1 MRTRLTDMPRH
12 LLALV
17 VLWSAPLAVMAEEK
31 QYDVEIIIFSHNN
44 RTDHGEAWPFADE
57 ADGPTQNSYPGSS
70 FTKLSADSYRLKPV
84 RYTLQR
90 AGEYSVLYHR
100 AWRQLAYS
108 PSRAVSYPV
117 QTTTDSGYRLEG
129 ALQLKRGRY
138 LHLDVDLRLLGTVV
152 QAPGQFLPS
161 QELPRAYRLTERR
174 RLRGDKLHYFDHP
187 RFGLLALVTPVS
199 MPESAEDETTTPE
212 ATAPV
217 TETSAAPVAETSSQP
232 AEATGNQSAP

>member
-17 VLWSAPLAVMAEEK
+17 VLWSAPLAVMADSK

-44 RTDHGEAWPFADE
+44 RTDHGEAWPYADE
-57 ADGPTQNSYPGSS
+57 AAGPTQKSYPGSG

-108 PSRAVSYPV
+108 PSRAVSYPIK
-117 QTTTDSGYRLEG
+117 TTTDSGYGLEG

-138 LHLDVDLRLLGTVV
+138 LHLDVDLQLLDTVA
-152 QAPGQFLPS
+152 QAPGQFLPG
-161 QELPRAYRLTERR
+161 QDLPRAYRLTERR
-174 RLRGDKLHYFDHP
+174 RLRGDKLQYFDHP

-199 MPESAEDETTTPE
+199 IAEPAEDEPTTPE

-217 TETSAAPVAETSSQP
+217 TETSSQPVETS
-232 AEATGNQSAP
+232 GNQGAP

>member
-17 VLWSAPLAVMAEEK
+17 VLWSAPLAVMADSK

-44 RTDHGEAWPFADE
+44 RTDHGEAWPYADE
-57 ADGPTQNSYPGSS
+57 AAGSTQQSYPGSGL
-70 FTKLSADSYRLKPV
+70 TMLSADSYRLKPV
-84 RYTLQR
+84 RYTLQQ

-100 AWRQLAYS
+100 AWRQLAYD
-108 PSRAVSYPV
+108 PSRAVSYPIK
-117 QTTTDSGYRLEG
+117 TTTDSGYRLEG

-138 LHLDVDLRLLGTVV
+138 LHLDVDLQLLDTVG
-152 QAPGQFLPS
+152 QAPGQFLPG

-174 RLRGDKLHYFDHP
+174 RLRGDKLQYFDHP

-199 MPESAEDETTTPE
+199 IAEPAEDEPTTPE

-217 TETSAAPVAETSSQP
+217 TETSSQPVETS
-232 AEATGNQSAP
+232 GNQGAP

>member
-17 VLWSAPLAVMAEEK
+17 VLLSAPHAAMAEDK

-57 ADGPTQNSYPGSS
+57 ADGPTQKSYPGSS

-108 PSRAVSYPV
+108 PSRAVSYPI

-129 ALQLKRGRY
+129 ALQLKRGRH
-138 LHLDVDLRLLGTVV
+138 LHLDVDLQLLDTGL
-152 QAPGQFLPS
+152 QSPGQFLPG

-174 RLRGDKLHYFDHP
+174 RLRGDKLQYFDHP
-187 RFGLLALVTPVS
+187 RFGLLVLVTPVS
-199 MPESAEDETTTPE
+199 TPEPAEDETTTPE

-217 TETSAAPVAETSSQP
+217 TEPSSQP
-232 AEATGNQSAP
+232 VEVTDNPSTP